1 MSKTNEM
8 LLSLDGAT
16 FSAMKKYFDDV
27 LNRTIG
33 NMQMKGASDATI
45 TLKMDVSITKG
56 ITNINGTNMDY
67 NKPAF
72 KHQVSS
78 VLQIKDKATGQLAGE
93 MVLEWDDDAE
103 KFVLRRV
110 DDGQT
115 SLFDDDYEDCDDGAI
130 DVNGLPEPAPDEGD
144 DSTQTARDD
153 SAFDVMMGF
162 TNRNLTI
169 VESNDV
175 YTVRTEDTNEVVL
188 SSGCEDG
195 SPFKINAEIAQK
207 HVGDKLLCYMFSED
221 SKHVSGIAI
230 DCTSCD
236 ETIFIMKAPKDASY
250 EIPSDTDISDD
261 EDSDA
266 TEGVASGDCQF
277 TEFPEDDDYNYDS
290 PEEDVEE

>member
-8 LLSLDGAT
+8 LLSLDGTT
-16 FSAMKKYFDDV
+16 FSAMKKDFDDV

-45 TLKMDVSITKG
+45 TLKLDVSITKG
-56 ITNINGTNMDY
+56 ITNVNGMNRDY

-115 SLFDDDYEDCDDGAI
+115 SLFDDDYDDCDDDAI
-130 DVNGLPEPAPDEGD
+130 DIKSLPEPEPDEEDHSNQAAGEE
-144 DSTQTARDD
+144 
-153 SAFDVMMGF
+153 SAFDVLMGF
-162 TNRNLTI
+162 TDRNLTI
-169 VESNDV
+169 AESAGV

-195 SPFKINAEIAQK
+195 SPFKISAEVAQK
-207 HVGDKLLCYMFSED
+207 HVGDKLLCYLFSED
-221 SKHVSGIAI
+221 NKYVSGIAI

-236 ETIFIMKAPKDASY
+236 ETIFIMKAPKGASY
-250 EIPSDTDISDD
+250 EIPSGTEISDD

-266 TEGVASGDCQF
+266 DDGVASGDCQF
-277 TEFPEDDDYNYDS
+277 TEFPEDDNYNYDT
-290 PEEDVEE
+290 PEEDTEE

>member
-8 LLSLDGAT
+8 LLSLDGTT
-16 FSAMKKYFDDV
+16 FFAMKKDFDDV

-45 TLKMDVSITKG
+45 TLKLDVSITKG
-56 ITNINGTNMDY
+56 ITNVNGMNRDY

-115 SLFDDDYEDCDDGAI
+115 SLFDDDYENCDDDEI
-130 DVNGLPEPAPDEGD
+130 DVKGLPEPETDDED
-144 DSTQTARDD
+144 HSNQATREE
-153 SAFDVMMGF
+153 SAFDVLMGF
-162 TNRNLTI
+162 TDRNLTI
-169 VESNDV
+169 VESAGV

-195 SPFKINAEIAQK
+195 SPFKISADVAQK
-207 HVGDKLLCYMFSED
+207 HVGDKLLCYLFSDE
-221 SKHVSGIAI
+221 SNHVSGIAI

-236 ETIFIMKAPKDASY
+236 ETIFIMKAPDGASY
-250 EIPSDTDISDD
+250 EIPSTDELAEDADDSVSDGSAD
-261 EDSDA
+261 
-266 TEGVASGDCQF
+266 GQF
-277 TEFPEDDDYNYDS
+277 TEFDEDYGYDA
-290 PEEDVEE
+290 PDEDGEE